1 VGQGTWHHVINP
13 HIPPVRFDGDYTAK
27 KRNHHLINKENIM
40 SRRNP
45 SFPLIGS
52 RKKVPDRINI
62 RQITLDEAKALGSY
76 YGSLYVL
83 DRNGNAANVRRNGAV
98 KRWKRDPD
106 RIEVSF
112 KYGMYENFRLG
123 TLEILRDIY
132 VPE

>member
-1 VGQGTWHHVINP
+1 MKH
-13 HIPPVRFDGDYTAK
+13 
-27 KRNHHLINKENIM
+27 
-40 SRRNP
+40 NP
-45 SFPLIGS
+45 SFPLRGS
-52 RKKVPDRINI
+52 RKKVADRISL

-76 YGSLYVL
+76 HGSLYML
-83 DRNGNAANVRRNGAV
+83 DRNGNAANVRRSSSV
-98 KRWKRDPD
+98 KRWKTDPD